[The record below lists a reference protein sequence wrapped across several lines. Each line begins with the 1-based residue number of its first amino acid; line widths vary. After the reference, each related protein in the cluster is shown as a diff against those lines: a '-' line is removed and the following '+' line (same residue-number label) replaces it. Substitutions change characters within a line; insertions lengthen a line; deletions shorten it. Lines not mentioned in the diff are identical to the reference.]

1 LWLKRQFGPRL
12 CRRVNEKRLKQ
23 LLADCSSPI
32 LLNNN
37 AGPSTKLFSDTDN
50 PVWESTLDGNKA
62 APLMMIPVVLPKMA
76 KRKFD
81 RIKNITSAIV
91 TTSALSCS
99 FS

>member
-37 AGPSTKLFSDTDN
+37 VGPSTKLFSDTDN

-62 APLMMIPVVLPKMA
+62 APLMMIPGFSQKWL
-76 KRKFD
+76 
-81 RIKNITSAIV
+81 SANLIESK
-91 TTSALSCS
+91 TLHQQ
-99 FS
+99 